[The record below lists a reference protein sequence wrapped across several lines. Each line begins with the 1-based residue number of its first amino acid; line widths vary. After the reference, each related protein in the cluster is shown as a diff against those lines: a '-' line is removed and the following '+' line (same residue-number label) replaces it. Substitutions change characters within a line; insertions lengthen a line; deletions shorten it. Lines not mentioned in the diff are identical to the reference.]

1 MSNELLNCPFCGG
14 EATMHH
20 QGGGLGKQYWYVAC
34 HRMTCLMD
42 LETPL
47 MDTEAEAIEAWNT
60 RAERTC
66 HDFGGEEGANAEGYD
81 FGCSACGFVCDQ
93 PEPNYCPNC
102 GARIVEE

>member
-1 MSNELLNCPFCGG
+1 
-14 EATMHH
+14 MHH

-42 LETPL
+42 LETPI

-66 HDFGGEEGANAEGYD
+66 QLITTNTEAGY
-81 FGCSACGFVCDQ
+81 GKYCSECETRFHIEAVF
-93 PEPNYCPNC
+93 NYCPNC
-102 GARIVEE
+102 GAKVIEEQ